1 MLRKRIQSITLSTNL
16 CPECGQANLVEDHE
30 MGEIICQDCGLVILE
45 NLVDKGPEWR
55 AFTREERQQRSRVGT
70 PSSLS
75 VHDKGLSTIIDQ
87 VNRDAFGKELAI
99 PIRLQM
105 LRLRRWQLRARVH
118 SSIDRNL
125 AQAMTELDRLTDTLQ
140 IPETIKEQAALL
152 YRRAL
157 DKGLVRGRSILAITA
172 ASLYAAC
179 RFTRTPRTLKE
190 VSKASYVQRKD
201 IARCY
206 RLLIRVFNLHMPVI
220 NPIHCIPKIASRVQ
234 INEKLQQIAIH
245 LLHQADEKKVVAG
258 KDPMGLAAA
267 ALYISCVL
275 DGVRKTQKEIAI
287 ASGLTEVTV
296 RNRYK
301 GLMDVLNLDI

>member
-1 MLRKRIQSITLSTNL
+1 MLRKHIHSLTLSTNL
-16 CPECGQANLVEDHE
+16 CPECGQNNLVEDYE

-55 AFTREERQQRSRVGT
+55 AFTREEKQQRSRVGI

-87 VNRDAFGKELAI
+87 ANKDAFGNELAI
-99 PIRLQM
+99 PMRLQM
-105 LRLRRWQLRARVH
+105 LRLRKWQTRARVH

-125 AQAMTELDRLTDTLQ
+125 SQAMTELDRLTDKLQ
-140 IPETIKEQAALL
+140 IPATIKEQAALL

-157 DKGLVRGRSILAITA
+157 DKGLIRGRSILAITA

-179 RFTRTPRTLKE
+179 RVTRTPRTLKE
-190 VSKASYVQRKD
+190 VSKVSYVRRKD

-206 RLLIRVFNLHMPVI
+206 RLLISVLNLHMPVVD
-220 NPIHCIPKIASRVQ
+220 PIHCVPKIASRIH
-234 INEKLQQIAIH
+234 INEKLQQNAIH

-275 DGVRKTQKEIAI
+275 EGVRKTQKEIAI
-287 ASGLTEVTV
+287 ASGVTEVTV

-301 GLMDVLNLDI
+301 GLRDVFHLDI